1 MALESGSAALA
12 WASSKPADD
21 DGQVGQDLFP
31 LGVEIDAVAV
41 GSLDEFSQRF
51 IPWMRHGT
59 PRDGLADRGG
69 QGTRAAPGLR
79 QSPVPSPGV
88 PGAGA
93 GAPPGVISADLNQR
107 VMYVYGADQSGSS
120 RYLWVCSSLDRGPTA
135 ALPARST
142 GGTWEVYRRSV
153 CPGPGCR
160 RGVRVRDGVWPAL
173 PTDGGTRAHSGPG
186 THPGGFPGHVG
197 PWGRR
202 GRGAQRTQDGYTL
215 GDIGSGTR
223 NYLKLLDVVVTP
235 RYGTLLETRR

>member
-79 QSPVPSPGV
+79 QSPVPSRGV

-120 RYLWVCSSLDRGPTA
+120 RFSGSAVPLTEGRRRLYPPGLREVHGRYTAGPFAPGLAADGAFVSGTASGPRCRRTGAHGRTA
-135 ALPARST
+135 A
-142 GGTWEVYRRSV
+142 
-153 CPGPGCR
+153 
-160 RGVRVRDGVWPAL
+160 RVR
-173 PTDGGTRAHSGPG
+173 TRAGSPAMSARGADVAG
-186 THPGGFPGHVG
+186 ERS
-197 PWGRR
+197 GRR
-202 GRGAQRTQDGYTL
+202 TD
-215 GDIGSGTR
+215 TR
-223 NYLKLLDVVVTP
+223 SAISDRVPVIT
-235 RYGTLLETRR
+235 